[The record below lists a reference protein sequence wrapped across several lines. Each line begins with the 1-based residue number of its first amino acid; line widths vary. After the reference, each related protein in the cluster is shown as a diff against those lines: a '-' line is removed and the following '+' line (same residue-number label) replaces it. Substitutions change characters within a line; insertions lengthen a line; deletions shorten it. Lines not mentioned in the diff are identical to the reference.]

1 MALFNRRKDN
11 QVPPELEAYY
21 DGPRW
26 HVWVRRAVYVLVVAA
41 VLFGIFLLGRAVYR
55 SVTNTDSDQDTA
67 QTQEIKKESDEQNQ
81 KGSSDTDK
89 QNANGQVS
97 GATDNGTA
105 GASTTTPNGS
115 TGQSGSTP
123 SSIPRTG
130 DDPVPQTTLPAT
142 GG

>member
-21 DGPRW
+21 DGPKW
-26 HVWVRRAVYVLVVAA
+26 HVWVRRAVYVLVVL
-41 VLFGIFLLGRAVYR
+41 VVVFGIFLLGRAVYK
-55 SVTNTDSDQDTA
+55 SVTNTDSDEDTA
-67 QTQEIKKESDEQNQ
+67 QTQEIKNESDKQNQ
-81 KGSSDTDK
+81 KGASDADK
-89 QNANGQVS
+89 QNSNGQVG

-105 GASTTTPNGS
+105 GASTTTPN
-115 TGQSGSTP
+115 TTTP

-130 DDPVPQTTLPAT
+130 DDPAPNPTLPAT